1 MTIKTVKLKPF
12 TKWTGGKR
20 QLLPEL
26 IDLMPK
32 RFNRYYEPFI
42 GGGGSKLKAT
52 AGEFIML
59 NNLISEPDKN
69 INFVWVTDGQ
79 GWHTAKAPLL
89 EAFGHVKYVFNLK
102 MLKDGYLEE
111 LFK

>member
-1 MTIKTVKLKPF
+1 M
-12 TKWTGGKR
+12 W
-20 QLLPEL
+20 L
-26 IDLMPK
+26 IET
-32 RFNRYYEPFI
+32 NYY

-79 GWHTAKAPLL
+79 GWNTAKAPLL
-89 EAFGHVKYVFNLK
+89 EAFGQIRHVFNLK
-102 MLKDGYLEE
+102 MLKDSYLGE

>member
-1 MTIKTVKLKPF
+1 MAKLII
-12 TKWTGGKR
+12 
-20 QLLPEL
+20 QLA
-26 IDLMPK
+26 
-32 RFNRYYEPFI
+32 
-42 GGGGSKLKAT
+42 SKLKAT

-59 NNLISEPDKN
+59 NDLISEPHKN

-79 GWHTAKAPLL
+79 GWNTAKLPLL

-102 MLKDGYLEE
+102 MLKDGYLEK